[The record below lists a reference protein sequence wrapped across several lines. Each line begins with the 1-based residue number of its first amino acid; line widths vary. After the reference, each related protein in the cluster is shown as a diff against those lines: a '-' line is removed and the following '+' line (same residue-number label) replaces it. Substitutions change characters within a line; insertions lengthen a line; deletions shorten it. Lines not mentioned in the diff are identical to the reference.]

1 MSSTIKVDN
10 VVNQSGDNDSGLDLS
25 TNDQII
31 LKTANTTAITV
42 DSSQNVTLAGNLT
55 VTGTATG
62 TSVGDNQSW
71 TDVTSSRSSNT
82 VYTNSTGRP
91 IMVSVG
97 LEIAIGGATV
107 NWFYVGS
114 VIVAMIQNTSAE
126 LATTTSF
133 IVPNGATY
141 KHQYQSVAP
150 TIRNWSELS

>member
-1 MSSTIKVDN
+1 MASIKLQGDTSGELTISAPAVA
-10 VVNQSGDNDSGLDLS
+10 G
-25 TNDQII
+25 TN
-31 LKTANTTAITV
+31 
-42 DSSQNVTLAGNLT
+42 TLTLPAS
-55 VTGTATG
+55 TGTLLTTTG
-62 TSVGDNQSW
+62 DGSQLTNLPVVGIGQTW
-71 TDVTSSRSSNT
+71 TDVTSSRSANT

-91 IMVSVG
+91 IMVSVS
-97 LEIAIGGATV
+97 LEIVVGAATV

-114 VIVAMIQNTSAE
+114 VIVAQVQNTSAE

>member
-1 MSSTIKVDN
+1 MALSKIQAESMNLADTYAF
-10 VVNQSGDNDSGLDLS
+10 SGTVSG
-25 TNDQII
+25 TNI
-31 LKTANTTAITV
+31 
-42 DSSQNVTLAGNLT
+42 
-55 VTGTATG
+55 
-62 TSVGDNQSW
+62 GDGQSW
-71 TDVTSSRSSNT
+71 TDVTSSRSANT

-97 LEIAIGGATV
+97 LEIAIGSATV

-141 KHQYQSVAP
+141 KHQSQSVVP